1 MNIKNTCSLLARW
14 GKTYKSL
21 AGAMLL
27 AVSAQGLLSSCDDF
41 LTIKPQNEIVLENFW
56 TEEADVNSVLFS
68 CYAQMASTDCMKR
81 MIVWGESRSDNM
93 VVGAGAPNDII
104 QIFKENI
111 LETNSYTNWQCFYE
125 AINRCNT
132 VLHYAPE
139 VNEIDPN
146 FTDAELRAT
155 VAEVT
160 TLRTLCYFYLIRAFR
175 DVPYVTEPSLDDTQE
190 YQVPAMPFDE
200 LLDNLI
206 ADMEA
211 VKDDAVRSYGEDS
224 PENKYR
230 ITRWA
235 CYALLADLYL
245 WKGEWQ
251 QCIDYCDL
259 IINEKIAE
267 HEKGYSENPTMWP
280 VFLFDGYPLIS
291 ETGASGSYA
300 GAAYD
305 RIFGNGGSFES
316 IFELY
321 CNPSGGLERAGAEN
335 KAVSDFYGSSQQRN
349 GQIGAASF
357 IYDGVFDGNSNKYFV
372 KTDNRYLEYMFSS
385 NNKAYISK
393 YVYRTVSFN
402 TTTTTGAAPRV
413 DASTRTS
420 ADANWIIYRLT
431 DVMLMRAEAEIE
443 MAGDVEAG
451 SVLTEEQLQHYRNAF
466 ETILA
471 VWKRANN
478 KRTSTSDLLKFDDYG
493 NSRTEMENLLLEER
507 QRELLFEGKRWF
519 DLVRFSRRDGD
530 NTRLVQKVTP
540 KFQEN
545 ASVIRIKL
553 ATQDALYWPY
563 NREELKQNPHL
574 EQNPAYETDNTEQ
587 NF

>member
-1 MNIKNTCSLLARW
+1 MKINKTGSLASRW

-27 AVSAQGLLSSCDDF
+27 AVSAQGLLTSCDDF

-56 TEEADVNSVLFS
+56 TEEADVNSVLYS
-68 CYAQMASTDCMKR
+68 CYAKLASTDCMKR

-93 VVGAGAPNDII
+93 VTGSGAPNDLM

-125 AINRCNT
+125 TINRCNT
-132 VLHYAPE
+132 VLHYAPG
-139 VNEIDPN
+139 VNAIDPN

-155 VAEVT
+155 IAEAT
-160 TLRTLCYFYLIRAFR
+160 TLRTLCYFYLIRTFR
-175 DVPYVTEPSLDDTQE
+175 DVPYVTEPSIEDMQN
-190 YQVPAMPFDE
+190 YQIPATPFDE
-200 LLDNLI
+200 VLDHLI

-224 PENKYR
+224 DENKYR
-230 ITRWA
+230 VTRWA

-245 WKGEWQ
+245 WKGDWQ
-251 QCIDYCDL
+251 ACIDYCDL
-259 IINEKIAE
+259 VINQKIAE
-267 HEKGYSENPTMWP
+267 HEKGYSENPTTWP
-280 VFLFDGYPLIS
+280 VFLYDGYPLIS
-291 ETGASGSYA
+291 ETGASGNYA
-300 GAAYD
+300 GTAYG
-305 RIFGNGGSFES
+305 RIFGEGASFES
-316 IFELY
+316 IFELH
-321 CNPSGGLERAGAEN
+321 CDQRESGEN
-335 KAVSDFYGSSQQRN
+335 IAVADFYGTSSQRN

-357 IYDGVFDGNSNKYFV
+357 IYDGVFDGANKYFA

-393 YVYRTVSFN
+393 YVYRTISFN

-413 DASTRTS
+413 DASVRS
-420 ADANWIIYRLT
+420 SSDANWIIYRLT

-443 MAGDVEAG
+443 MAGEVEAG
-451 SVLTEEQLQHYRNAF
+451 STPSDEQVQHYRNAF
-466 ETILA
+466 ATILA

-478 KRTSTSDLLKFDDYG
+478 KRTSTSELLKFDDYG
-493 NSRTEMENLLLEER
+493 NSRTDMEDLLLEER

-519 DLVRFSRRDGD
+519 DLLRFSRRYKD
-530 NTRLVQKVTP
+530 NTRLLQKVTP

-545 ASVIRIKL
+545 ASVIRVKL

-563 NREELKQNPHL
+563 NKEELKQNPHL
-574 EQNPAYETDNTEQ
+574 VQNPAYETDNTEK

>member
-1 MNIKNTCSLLARW
+1 MKIN
-14 GKTYKSL
+14 KTYKSL

-41 LTIKPQNEIVLENFW
+41 LTIEPQNESVLENFW
-56 TEEADVNSVLFS
+56 TEEADVNSVLYS
-68 CYAQMASTDCMKR
+68 CYAKMASVDCMKR

-93 VVGAGAPNDII
+93 VTGSGAPNDLM

-111 LETNSYTNWQCFYE
+111 LETNGYTNWQCFYE
-125 AINRCNT
+125 TINRCNT

-139 VNEIDPN
+139 VNAIDPN

-155 VAEVT
+155 IAEVT
-160 TLRTLCYFYLIRAFR
+160 TLRALCYFYLISTFR
-175 DVPYVTEPSLDDTQE
+175 DVPYVTEPSIDDTQD
-190 YQVPAMPFDE
+190 YQIAATPFDE
-200 LLDNLI
+200 VLDRLI
-206 ADMEA
+206 ADLEA
-211 VKDDAVRSYGEDS
+211 VKNDAVRSYGEDS
-224 PENKYR
+224 DENKYR
-230 ITRWA
+230 ITRWS

-251 QCIDYCDL
+251 KCIDYCDL
-259 IINEKIAE
+259 VINEKIAE
-267 HEKGYSENPTMWP
+267 HEKGYSENPTTWP

-291 ETGASGSYA
+291 ETGANGNYA
-300 GAAYD
+300 GIAYG
-305 RIFGNGGSFES
+305 RIFGTGASFES
-316 IFELY
+316 LFELH
-321 CNPSGGLERAGAEN
+321 CEQSNSGEN
-335 KAVSDFYGSSQQRN
+335 KAVADFYGTSGMRN

-357 IYDGVFDGNSNKYFV
+357 IYDGVFDGTNKYFA
-372 KTDNRYLEYMFSS
+372 KTDSRYLEYMFSS

-413 DASTRTS
+413 DASIRTS
-420 ADANWIIYRLT
+420 ADANWIVYRLT

-443 MAGDVEAG
+443 MAGNVEPG
-451 SVLTEEQLQHYRNAF
+451 SMLSEEQMGHYRNAF
-466 ETILA
+466 ATILA

-478 KRTSTSDLLKFDDYG
+478 KRTSTSDLLKFDDYSG
-493 NSRTEMENLLLEER
+493 SRTDMENLLLEER

-519 DLVRFSRRDGD
+519 DLVRFSRRDKD
-530 NTRLVQKVTP
+530 NTRLLQKVTP

-545 ASVIRIKL
+545 ASVIRVKL

-563 NREELKQNPHL
+563 NREEIKQNPYL
-574 EQNPAYETDNTEQ
+574 VQNPAYETDNTEQ